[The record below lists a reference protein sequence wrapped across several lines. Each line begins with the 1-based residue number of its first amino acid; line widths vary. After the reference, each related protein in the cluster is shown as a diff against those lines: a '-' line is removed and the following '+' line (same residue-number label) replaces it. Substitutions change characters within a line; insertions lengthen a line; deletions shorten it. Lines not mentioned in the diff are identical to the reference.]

1 MTRWVITS
9 LLDWCFVRN
18 ERRCH
23 WLIRL
28 GRITLKFGLKQIIQG
43 IHQSTTYPSANRVVT
58 KQSQSSNRTK
68 INCKRTLHSVNINL
82 GLWNLDG
89 VRPCHELESL
99 LQYFGTLSSNVMTHW
114 QSPTVR
120 WMPSILRV
128 DLCSDDS
135 SCGTTGCK
143 THLRP
148 QVFGSWRSKAT
159 IKLKTLLS
167 TIPPRTLAS
176 DNTTE
181 DGS

>member
-1 MTRWVITS
+1 MGHHELIGLVFCPQWMTLS
-9 LLDWCFVRN
+9 LVDQFRKDHTPVWFETDYSRN
-18 ERRCH
+18 TC
-23 WLIRL
+23 
-28 GRITLKFGLKQIIQG
+28 
-43 IHQSTTYPSANRVVT
+43 TTYPSANRVVT
-58 KQSQSSNRTK
+58 KQSQSSNWTK
-68 INCKRTLHSVNINL
+68 IKCKRTLHSVNINL

-120 WMPSILRV
+120 WMLSILRV
-128 DLCSDDS
+128 DLCSDDF

-159 IKLKTLLS
+159 VKLKTLLS
-167 TIPPRTLAS
+167 IIPPRTSAS
-176 DNTTE
+176 DDTTE